1 MFKCKCPNANLSNNT
16 LVLSLPD
23 AITPVV
29 WVMDVEKE
37 GTFVIKVEKQDSF
50 FTLQKVTKK
59 GVIEDIAFYK
69 NKKKALRAMT
79 TITNATQSTNAQ
91 NRSQRFYKAL
101 FYIFAIGGLG
111 YFLYT
116 PTLSLIGTILSKF
129 STPSSL
135 VQESSLSKKESST
148 IEPQDTNAVGV
159 PMSADA
165 FLKNKNTGLPF

>member
-1 MFKCKCPNANLSNNT
+1 MCKYKCPSATLSNNT

-37 GTFVIKVEKQDSF
+37 GTFVIKVEEQEGLF
-50 FTLQKVTKK
+50 ALQKVAKK

-69 NKKKALRAMT
+69 NKKRALRAMV
-79 TITNATQSTNAQ
+79 TITKATKSQ
-91 NRSQRFYKAL
+91 NTKARPQRPYKDL
-101 FYIFAIGGLG
+101 FFVLTIGALG

-116 PTLSLIGTILSKF
+116 PTVNFVGTLLANLSTSNQTSQANKAA
-129 STPSSL
+129 
-135 VQESSLSKKESST
+135 VQQGPIVEQ
-148 IEPQDTNAVGV
+148 QDTNAVGV